1 LKGVQH
7 DMAAAGLGDELAYRG
22 ALDREHKIRFLRGL
36 DVLSVPGPFP
46 DPKGMYLLE
55 AMAAG
60 VPVVQPR
67 RGAYPE
73 VIGRT
78 GGGLVV
84 EPTVEALA
92 DGLLRL
98 YSDRALA
105 RQLGTRGAEGVRRHY
120 SVQASAI
127 RLLEVYAG
135 LASGEATARPS
146 AAAR

>member
-1 LKGVQH
+1 
-7 DMAAAGLGDELAYRG
+7 
-22 ALDREHKIRFLRGL
+22 
-36 DVLSVPGPFP
+36 
-46 DPKGMYLLE
+46 MYLLE

-73 VIGRT
+73 VIART
-78 GGGLVV
+78 GGGLIV

-98 YSDRALA
+98 YSDRALG
-105 RQLGTRGAEGVRRHY
+105 RELGTRGAAGVRRHY
-120 SVQASAI
+120 SVQASAA

-135 LASGEATARPS
+135 LASRAATAQPS